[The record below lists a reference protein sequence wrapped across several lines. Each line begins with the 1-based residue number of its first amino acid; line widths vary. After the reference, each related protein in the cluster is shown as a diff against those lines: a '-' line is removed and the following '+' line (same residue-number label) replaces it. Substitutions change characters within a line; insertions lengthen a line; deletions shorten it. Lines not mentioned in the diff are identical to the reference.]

1 MIRNILRVVVLGLLL
16 AAAAPVVAG
25 IVNETGGNN
34 TLATAQNV
42 DAFFTL
48 DFSDDIGDKVAN
60 TSTKIPHVTI
70 FGKGDATGDGSFDYY
85 SFTTHLPNS
94 TVIFDIDHTKWTN
107 NVALDTEIL
116 AFSPTGTFYGS
127 NNDSD
132 ITWGALG
139 STRTADSYLEVTFP
153 TAGLYVIGV
162 ARYHSIPL
170 GNPNPGIGGTF
181 LKAGDE
187 YTLQISVPVPE
198 PSTLALAT
206 LGVFGV
212 FAAGRRFRRR

>member
-1 MIRNILRVVVLGLLL
+1 MIRSILRVVVLGLLL
-16 AAAAPVVAG
+16 TAAAPVLAG

-34 TLATAQNV
+34 TIATAQNV

-48 DFSDDIGDKVAN
+48 DFNEDVGDKVAN
-60 TSTKIPHVTI
+60 TSTTIPNVTI
-70 FGKGDATGDGSFDYY
+70 LGKGDATGDGSFDYY
-85 SFTTHLPNS
+85 SFTTHAPNS
-94 TVIFDIDHTKWTN
+94 KVVFDIDHTKWTN
-107 NVALDTEIL
+107 NVPLDTQIF
-116 AFSPTGTFYGS
+116 AFSPSGTFWGM
-127 NNDSD
+127 NDNSD

-139 STRTADSYLEVTFP
+139 STRTEDSYLEVTFP

-162 ARYHSIPL
+162 GRNNSIAIGP
-170 GNPNPGIGGTF
+170 PNAGIAGTF

-198 PSTLALAT
+198 PSTMALAT